1 MPEPS
6 TKQPAYG
13 HERIMLFPT
22 PRSKKGKHRLER
34 QVFAEK
40 GFTSFWVEDAKDWVT
55 WQGEY
60 VPIETLG
67 HFDDWDSAKLFM
79 IEREAGSPA
88 PGEEEQR

>member
-1 MPEPS
+1 MSEPS
-6 TKQPAYG
+6 TAQPAYG

-22 PRSKKGKHRLER
+22 RSKKGKHRLER

-40 GFTSFWVEDAKDWVT
+40 GFSYVWVEDAKDWVT

-79 IEREAGSPA
+79 IEREAAAAPSEGSKRA
-88 PGEEEQR
+88 